1 MARKRS
7 DDSGGYN
14 WMDTYGD
21 MVTLLLTFFILL
33 FSMSSVDEKKWEILV
48 QAFSRNATPPTQQVA
63 LSTEDDGDLPS
74 DVYGEYDLMVSE
86 ELDLAHDRP
95 VSLSELYD
103 YLKAYVEQNGMDAS
117 ITVEKD
123 ENNNV
128 YLRFDNSIF
137 FGADSSVLYQSS
149 YPLLQF
155 MGECL
160 KGVEDE
166 IFVVR
171 VAGHTAAVDIENYP
185 INDWDLS
192 SSRANRIAT
201 YFEESCDFDASK
213 LMTIGYGKN
222 KPRFGNDTAEGRA
235 QNRRVE
241 IMVMGNQFSTDDPD
255 QLYNVLMGLMT
266 GELTA
271 EPTES
276 VGTINQDGGTDVN
289 HPSNSTAPSS
299 ATADSLPADA
309 ADSTPT
315 DPAANSASAGTPID
329 PAANSASAGTPADP
343 AANSA
348 SAGTPTDPAVNSTA
362 AGTPQSAPT
371 DTTGD
376 TPQSTPVG

>member
-1 MARKRS
+1 MARKKS
-7 DDSGGYN
+7 DDGGGYN

-103 YLKAYVEQNGMDAS
+103 YLKAYVDQNGMEAS

-201 YFEESCDFDASK
+201 YFEESCDFDTSK

-276 VGTINQDGGTDVN
+276 IGTIKQDGGTDVN

-299 ATADSLPADA
+299 TTADSLPANA
-309 ADSTPT
+309 AAGSTPT
-315 DPAANSASAGTPID
+315 DPAANSAPAGAPVDSAANSVSAGAPVD
-329 PAANSASAGTPADP
+329 SAANSAP
-343 AANSA
+343 
-348 SAGTPTDPAVNSTA
+348 V
-362 AGTPQSAPT
+362 GTPQSTPT

>member
-63 LSTEDDGDLPS
+63 LSTEDDGNLPS
-74 DVYGEYDLMVSE
+74 DVYGEYDLMVNE

-95 VSLSELYD
+95 ISLSELYD
-103 YLKAYVEQNGMDAS
+103 YLKAYVDQNGMEAS

-137 FGADSSVLYQSS
+137 FGADSAVLYQSS

-160 KGVEDE
+160 KSVEDE

-201 YFEESCDFDASK
+201 YFEESCDFDTAK

-255 QLYNVLMGLMT
+255 QMYNVLMGLMT
-266 GELTA
+266 GELA
-271 EPTES
+271 SEPTES
-276 VGTINQDGGTDVN
+276 MGTINQDGGTDVN
-289 HPSNSTAPSS
+289 HPSNSAAPSS
-299 ATADSLPADA
+299 TAAG
-309 ADSTPT
+309 STST
-315 DPAANSASAGTPID
+315 DPAADSVP
-329 PAANSASAGTPADP
+329 AGTPANS
-343 AANSA
+343 AANSVPA
-348 SAGTPTDPAVNSTA
+348 DTPANSAANSVP

-376 TPQSTPVG
+376 TPQSTPAG